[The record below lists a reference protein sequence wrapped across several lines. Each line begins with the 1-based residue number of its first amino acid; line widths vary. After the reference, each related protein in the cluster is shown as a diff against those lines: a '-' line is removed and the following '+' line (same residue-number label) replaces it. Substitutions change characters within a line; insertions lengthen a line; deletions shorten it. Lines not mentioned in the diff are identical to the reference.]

1 MQNDRE
7 KALEA
12 RHSRLSKNMH
22 RSQPGSYPSRSPAN
36 KIIITTTALV
46 VLLLVAFLWLRP
58 SGAAADEQLAK
69 AAAANRH
76 AVGLV
81 VVSGIIDGETVS
93 VPLATAWAFAP
104 DRFATNAHVV
114 EQARSLAAEGLHLHI
129 VINGQ
134 GNRRYRI
141 SQSAIHPYFS
151 RQVASEADAI
161 AYDVGIFTIDG
172 STRDFFRIASSR
184 ELQKLDSGYR
194 VGTLGFPMEN
204 LLGGGVD
211 HRNPVANMQSG
222 IITSV
227 SGFDQ
232 TNRNFAQNQ
241 LVRHNL
247 GIAGGSS
254 GSPLFNGNGEVVGI
268 VSAGNMVF
276 QIIGVSDSGEPEIMR
291 TPSAAMINFAQRV
304 DLLQGLEQSLSP
316 IRQQGNNTRRSSG
329 IYVAP

>member
-12 RHSRLSKNMH
+12 RHSRISRNLNKPHASPSS
-22 RSQPGSYPSRSPAN
+22 RRPGPMPLILGAVGVMFLIAIFVWLRSPDSA
-36 KIIITTTALV
+36 T
-46 VLLLVAFLWLRP
+46 
-58 SGAAADEQLAK
+58 DQQLAK
-69 AAAANRH
+69 AAADNRH

-81 VVSGIIDGETVS
+81 VVSGMIDGESVS
-93 VPLATAWAFAP
+93 VPLATAWAFAA

-114 EQARSLAAEGLHLHI
+114 EQARALAAEGLRLQI

-134 GNRRYRI
+134 GNRRYNI
-141 SQSAIHPYFS
+141 SHSAIHPFFKS
-151 RQVASEADAI
+151 QALNEAEAI
-161 AYDVGIFTIDG
+161 AYDVGIFIIEG
-172 STRDFFRIASSR
+172 STRDIFKVASTR
-184 ELQKLDSGYR
+184 ELQQLDSGYR

-232 TNRNFAQNQ
+232 TNRNFEQNQ
-241 LVRHNL
+241 LIRHNL

-254 GSPLFNGNGEVVGI
+254 GSPLFNSRGQVVGI

-276 QIIGVSDSGEPEIMR
+276 QIMGVSDSGEPNIMR
-291 TPSAAMINFAQRV
+291 TPSAAMINFAQRI
-304 DLLQGLEQSLSP
+304 DLLNGLDQHLSP
-316 IRQQGNNTRRSSG
+316 LNSRGPSQRSNSG
-329 IYVAP
+329 IYVTP